1 MSLNIAIWVLVVIVA
16 AVAIFVIRL
25 LHQLTNVA
33 TETELTMRNVNSQIP
48 RMIDKADK
56 VLENADL
63 TMDRVNRTLDDLEMP
78 INLVKSASGIF
89 GDPRRMSGFGG
100 GGQNALAFI
109 AGFKIVKTI
118 FEQIKK
124 RIAKR
129 HGKNRQD

>member
-78 INLVKSASGIF
+78 ISLVKSASGIF
-89 GDPRRMSGFGG
+89 GDPRKMAGFGG
-100 GGQNALAFI
+100 GGHNALAFI